1 MFHGGGAASS
11 SQQRGAPNTAPMGP
25 SRLHDEGM
33 PKPPAYR
40 TPRAL
45 DDDQPMTGWP
55 EYGVLDGKQVRLTRG
70 NLRRM
75 SPSDQNDLLVDFGE
89 GPIRPMRFGSGPDEI
104 QAEPGKPLRI

>member
-1 MFHGGGAASS
+1 M
-11 SQQRGAPNTAPMGP
+11 
-25 SRLHDEGM
+25 GM

-45 DDDQPMTGWP
+45 DDDQLMTGWP
-55 EYGVLDGKQVRLTRG
+55 EYGTLDGKQVRLTRG